1 MRSLSITAILAT
13 LLACVPTI
21 GFAEPK
27 QRLIVLSDIEADPD
41 DSQSLVR
48 LLLYANQIDIEGI
61 VATTSTHQKSRIAP
75 ESMQAIIDAYGRVQP
90 NLSKHEPG
98 FPKAEALKAVV
109 RSGSQLYGL
118 QGVGDGKDSPGSDAI
133 IKALEKDDTRPLW
146 VAVWGGANTLAQAL
160 YRIEHDRTPEQAAR
174 LVSKLR
180 VYTISDQDD
189 SGYWIRKEFPELFYV
204 VSPGGYGNGTWT
216 GIHTAEPG
224 FDSSEVS
231 NLWIAAH
238 IQQGHG
244 PLGAMYPDVSFGMEG
259 DTPSFLSLIPNGLN
273 VPEHPD
279 WGGWGGR
286 YELYTPALENTNPEG
301 FTGNVPVLQEPR
313 AIWTNAV
320 DSYRPMVYNDYGRSV
335 RAHDKVS
342 SGYRTTIWRWR
353 KEFQNDFAARM
364 DWSIKPYEGA
374 NHPPVAKLGHSD
386 RLTVKSGE
394 GFMMSAAGTSDP
406 DGDSLSYL
414 WFQYPEAG
422 SYKKEIKLGYAE
434 NHHTVWGQ
442 APVVS
447 KAETAHF
454 IVQVTDKGSPALT
467 RYQRVIVTFNPDDG
481 GN

>member
-1 MRSLSITAILAT
+1 MGIRFILAA
-13 LLACVPTI
+13 LLACVTAP

-61 VATTSTHQKSRIAP
+61 VATTSTHQRSRIAP
-75 ESMQAIIDAYGRVQP
+75 ESMHAIIDAYGKVQP
-90 NLSKHEPG
+90 NLLKHEPG
-98 FPKAEALKAVV
+98 FPAAQALDAVV
-109 RSGSQLYGL
+109 RAGSKLYGM
-118 QGVGDGKDSPGSDAI
+118 QGVGDGRDSPGSDAI
-133 IKALEKDDTRPLW
+133 IQALEKNDARPLW
-146 VAVWGGANTLAQAL
+146 VSVWGGANTLAQAL
-160 YRIEHDRTPEQAAR
+160 YRIDHDRTPEQAAR

-189 SGYWIRKEFPELFYV
+189 SGIWIRTKFPDLFYI

-224 FDSSEVS
+224 FDSTEVS
-231 NLWIAAH
+231 NSWIAAN

-244 PLGAMYPDVSFGMEG
+244 PLGAAYPDVSFGMEG
-259 DTPSFLSLIPNGLN
+259 DSPSFMSLIPNGLN
-273 VPEHPD
+273 APEHPN

-286 YELYTPALENTNPEG
+286 YEFYTPALETTNPEG
-301 FTGNVPVLQEPR
+301 FTGNVPVSQEPR

-320 DSYRPMVYNDYGRSV
+320 DSYRPTVHNDYGRSM

-342 SGYRTTIWRWR
+342 TGYRTTIWRWR

-364 DWSIKPYEGA
+364 EWSTKPYKEA
-374 NHPPVAKLGHSD
+374 NHPPVVKLSPGD

-394 GFMMSAAGTSDP
+394 SFMMSAAGSSDP

-422 SYKKEIKLGYAE
+422 SYKEPIKLGYAE
-434 NHHTVWGQ
+434 NYHTVSGQ

-447 KAETAHF
+447 KPETAHF
-454 IVQVTDKGSPALT
+454 IVMVTDKGSPALT
-467 RYQRVIVTFNPDDG
+467 RYGRVVVTFMPTTP
-481 GN
+481 

>member
-1 MRSLSITAILAT
+1 MMRLLPITAMLAA
-13 LLACVPTI
+13 LLAGVPAPS
-21 GFAEPK
+21 FAEPK

-61 VATTSTHQKSRIAP
+61 VATTSTHQKARIAP
-75 ESMQAIIDAYGRVQP
+75 ESMQAIIDAYGRVQA
-90 NLSKHEPG
+90 NLLKHEPG
-98 FPKAEALKAVV
+98 FPKAQALKALV
-109 RSGSQLYGL
+109 RSGSPRYGM
-118 QGVGDGKDSPGSDAI
+118 QGVGDGKDSAGSDAI
-133 IKALEKDDTRPLW
+133 IKALEKNDPRPLW

-160 YRIEHDRTPEQAAR
+160 YRIGQDRTPQQAAR

-189 SGYWIRKEFPELFYV
+189 SGIWMRTRFPDLFYI

-216 GIHTAEPG
+216 GMHSTEPG
-224 FDSSEVS
+224 FDSTEVS
-231 NLWIAAH
+231 NNWIAAH

-244 PLGAMYPDVSFGMEG
+244 PLGAIYPDVAFGIEG

-273 VPEHPD
+273 APEHPD

-286 YELYTPALENTNPEG
+286 YELYTPALATTNPEG
-301 FTGNVPVLQEPR
+301 FTGGVPVLQEPR

-320 DSYRPMVYNDYGRSV
+320 DSYRPMVHNDYGRTV

-342 SGYRTTIWRWR
+342 VGYRTTIWRWR
-353 KEFQNDFAARM
+353 KDFQNDFAARM
-364 DWSIKPYEGA
+364 AWTTRSYKEA
-374 NHPPVAKLGHSD
+374 NHPPVVELGHGH
-386 RLTVKSGE
+386 RLTVASGDS
-394 GFMMSAAGTSDP
+394 FMMSAAGSTDP

-414 WFQYPEAG
+414 WYQYAEAG
-422 SYKKEIKLGYAE
+422 SYKEPIKLGYAE
-434 NHHTVWGQ
+434 NHHTVSGQ

-454 IVQVTDKGSPALT
+454 IVQVSDKGSPALT
-467 RYQRVIVTFNPDDG
+467 RYRRVIVTFQPSAP
-481 GN
+481 

>member
-1 MRSLSITAILAT
+1 MRLLPITAVLAAF
-13 LLACVPTI
+13 LSCAPAVSLA
-21 GFAEPK
+21 APK

-75 ESMQAIIDAYGRVQP
+75 ESMHAIIDAYGRVQA

-98 FPKAEALKAVV
+98 FPKAEALNAVV
-109 RSGSQLYGL
+109 RSGSQRYGM
-118 QGVGDGKDSPGSDAI
+118 QGVGDGRDSAGSDAI
-133 IKALEKDDTRPLW
+133 IKALEKNDTRPLW

-160 YRIEHDRTPEQAAR
+160 YRIGHDRTPEQAAR

-189 SGYWIRKEFPELFYV
+189 SGIWIRTQFPDLFYI

-216 GIHTAEPG
+216 GMHATEPG
-224 FDSSEVS
+224 FDSTEVS
-231 NLWIAAH
+231 NDWIATH

-244 PLGAMYPDVSFGMEG
+244 PLGAMYPDVAFGMEG

-273 VPEHPD
+273 VPEHPN

-286 YELYTPALENTNPEG
+286 YEFYTPELKNTNPEG
-301 FTGNVPVLQEPR
+301 FTGNVPVLQEPH

-320 DSYRPMVYNDYGRSV
+320 DSYRPMVHSDYGRTV
-335 RAHDKVS
+335 HAYDQVS
-342 SGYRTTIWRWR
+342 TGYRTTIWRWR
-353 KEFQNDFAARM
+353 KDFQNDFAARM
-364 DWSIKPYEGA
+364 DWSTKPYKEA
-374 NHPPVAKLGHSD
+374 NHPPVVKLSPGD
-386 RLTVKSGE
+386 RLTVKSGDN
-394 GFMMSAAGTSDP
+394 FVLSAAGSSDP

-422 SYKKEIKLGYAE
+422 SYKEPIKLGYAE
-434 NHHTVWGQ
+434 NYPTVSGQ
-442 APVVS
+442 APVVT
-447 KAETAHF
+447 KPETAHF
-454 IVQVTDKGSPALT
+454 IVKVTDKGSPPLT
-467 RYQRVIVTFNPDDG
+467 RYGRVIVTFVPSTP
-481 GN
+481 

>member
-1 MRSLSITAILAT
+1 MMRSLSITATLAA
-13 LLACVPTI
+13 LLACVPAV

-75 ESMQAIIDAYGRVQP
+75 ETMHTIIDAYGRVQA
-90 NLSKHEPG
+90 NLSMHEPG

-109 RSGSQLYGL
+109 RSGSPVYGM

-133 IKALEKDDTRPLW
+133 IKALEKNDARPLW

-160 YRIEHDRTPEQAAR
+160 YRIGHDRTPEQAAR

-189 SGYWIRKEFPELFYV
+189 SGFWIRTKFPELFYI

-224 FDSSEVS
+224 FDSTEVS
-231 NLWIAAH
+231 NHWIAEH

-273 VPEHPD
+273 APEHPD

-286 YELYTPALENTNPEG
+286 YELYTPALETTNPEG

-320 DSYRPMVYNDYGRSV
+320 DSYRPMVHNDYGRSV

-364 DWSIKPYEGA
+364 DWSTKPYEGA
-374 NHPPVAKLGHSD
+374 NHPPVVKLSPGD

-394 GFMMSAAGTSDP
+394 GFMMSAAGSSDP

-422 SYKKEIKLGYAE
+422 SYKSEIKLGYAE

-454 IVQVTDKGSPALT
+454 IVQVIDKGSPALT
-467 RYQRVIVTFNPDDG
+467 RYGRVIVTFMPSSP
-481 GN
+481 